1 MSPSNGKPKVA
12 TVWLDGCSGCHMS
25 FLDMD
30 ERLVAIAEAVDVV
43 HSPVVDPKDFPED
56 VAVTLVEGAV
66 SSDHDLEVARTVRER
81 SKLVVSLGDCAV
93 TSNVPS
99 MRNPYTGADLL
110 DRAYVEN
117 ATVNAAP
124 PDQYV
129 PPLQPNARPLHE
141 VIDVDLFLPGC
152 PPPADA
158 IHYAITEVLE
168 GRTPDPSALT
178 RFGM

>member
-1 MSPSNGKPKVA
+1 MTDNNGKPKVA

-25 FLDMD
+25 FLDID
-30 ERLVAIAEAVDVV
+30 ERIIELAGLVDIV

-66 SSDHDLEVARTVRER
+66 SSEHDLHLAHIIRER

-93 TSNVPS
+93 TSNVPA
-99 MRNPYTGADLL
+99 MRNPYKAAALL

-117 ATVNAAP
+117 AAVNP
-124 PDQYV
+124 GHPSEYV
-129 PPLQPNARPLHE
+129 PPLCTKARPLHE

-158 IHYAITEVLE
+158 IYFAITEVLS
-168 GRTPDPSALT
+168 GRMPDPSSLT

>member
-1 MSPSNGKPKVA
+1 MSDTKPKVA

-30 ERLVAIAEAVDVV
+30 EFLVDLAGLVDVV
-43 HSPVVDPKDFPED
+43 HSPVVDPKDFPHD
-56 VAVTLVEGAV
+56 VVLTLVEGAV
-66 SSDHDLEVARTVRER
+66 SSDHDLHLALVIRER
-81 SKLVVSLGDCAV
+81 SKVVVALGDCAV

-99 MRNPYTGADLL
+99 MRNPYTHAELL

-117 ATVNAAP
+117 ATATP
-124 PDQYV
+124 GHPDRYV
-129 PPLQPNARPLHE
+129 PPLQQRARPLHE

-158 IHYAITEVLE
+158 IKYALTEFLE
-168 GRTPDPSALT
+168 GRTPNPNTLT

>member
-1 MSPSNGKPKVA
+1 MTDANGKPKVA

-25 FLDMD
+25 FLDID
-30 ERLVAIAEAVDVV
+30 ERIIELAGLVDIV
-43 HSPVVDPKDFPED
+43 HSPVVDPKDFPEN

-66 SSDHDLEVARTVRER
+66 SSEHDLHLARIIRRR

-93 TSNVPS
+93 TSNVPA
-99 MRNPYTGADLL
+99 MRNPYKAKALL

-117 ATVNAAP
+117 AAVNP
-124 PDQYV
+124 GHPDDRV
-129 PPLQPNARPLHE
+129 PPLCVKARPLHE

-158 IHYAITEVLE
+158 IHFAITEVLA
-168 GRTPDPSALT
+168 GRTPDPSSLT

>member
-1 MSPSNGKPKVA
+1 MSSKPKVA

-25 FLDMD
+25 FLDID
-30 ERLVAIAEAVDVV
+30 ERIIELAGLVDIV
-43 HSPVVDPKDFPED
+43 HSPIVDPKDFPHD

-66 SSDHDLEVARTVRER
+66 SSEHDLHLAHIIRER
-81 SKLVVSLGDCAV
+81 SQLVVSLGDCAV

-99 MRNPYTGADLL
+99 MRNTYKDTELL

-117 ATVNAAP
+117 AAVNP
-124 PDQYV
+124 GHPTTGV
-129 PPLQPNARPLHE
+129 PPLCTKARPLHE
-141 VIDVDLFLPGC
+141 IIEVDLFLPGC

-158 IHYAITEVLE
+158 IYFAITEVLA
-168 GRTPDPSALT
+168 GRTPDPTSLT

>member
-1 MSPSNGKPKVA
+1 MSETNGKPKVA

-25 FLDMD
+25 FLDID
-30 ERLVAIAEAVDVV
+30 ERVIELAGLVDVV

-66 SSDHDLEVARTVRER
+66 SSEHDLHLAHVIRER

-99 MRNPYTGADLL
+99 MRNPYKDTVLL

-117 ATVNAAP
+117 AAVNP
-124 PDQYV
+124 GHPSEGV
-129 PPLQPNARPLHE
+129 PPLCKKARPLHE

-158 IHYAITEVLE
+158 IHFAITEVLA
-168 GRTPDPSALT
+168 GRIPEPSSLT

>member
-1 MSPSNGKPKVA
+1 MSDGKKPKVA

-30 ERLVAIAEAVDVV
+30 ERLVDLAALVDVV
-43 HSPVVDPKDFPED
+43 HSPVVDPKDFPTD

-66 SSDHDLEVARTVRER
+66 SSDHDLHLAHIIRER
-81 SKLVVSLGDCAV
+81 STLVVSLGDCAV

-99 MRNPYTGADLL
+99 MRNTFEGQELL

-117 ATVNAAP
+117 ATANP
-124 PDQYV
+124 GHPSRFV
-129 PPLQPNARPLHE
+129 PPLQPKARPLHE

-158 IHYAITEVLE
+158 IHHVVTEVLE
-168 GRTPDPSALT
+168 GRTPNPTALT
-178 RFGM
+178 RFGL